1 VSSVSPV
8 TTQLQPLLD
17 IPIQQQIKPVVLVQQ
32 QQQQPQ
38 IQQQVFSSFFNS
50 NTFGYFINTDSAFGN
65 SILPVL
71 PRF

>member
-1 VSSVSPV
+1 MSSVSPV

-17 IPIQQQIKPVVLVQQ
+17 IPIQQQIKPVVLV